1 MESKLI
7 ECKAKIKKMKRK
19 RKIIKIIYATTI
31 VLSISASIIVA
42 AVTFS
47 LPPVVI
53 TTLSSVGA
61 LAAAISVKF
70 NLENKKDELN
80 NMISRLERLKQET
93 NYVITCNGNLTE
105 EESNRII
112 KEFI

>member
-1 MESKLI
+1 
-7 ECKAKIKKMKRK
+7 MKRK

-31 VLSISASIIVA
+31 VLSISASTIVA

-53 TTLSSVGA
+53 TTLSSLGA

-80 NMISRLERLKQET
+80 NMISRLERLQQQM
-93 NYVITCNGNLTE
+93 NYIITCNGNLTE